1 MSEVLD
7 LLEAD
12 RKWVVERAEERLNNI
27 SRVVDY
33 VDWTDAT
40 ELSCMLDVIERLLS
54 GLRVDEEELGRID
67 ACIEDEEESY

>member
-12 RKWVVERAEERLNNI
+12 RKWVVERAEERLNSI

-33 VDWTDAT
+33 VGWTDAT

-67 ACIEDEEESY
+67 ARIEEESY

>member
-1 MSEVLD
+1 MSEALD

-27 SRVVDY
+27 SRIVDY

-40 ELSCMLDVIERLLS
+40 ELSRMLDVIEGLLS
-54 GLRVDEEELGRID
+54 RLRVDEEELGRID
-67 ACIEDEEESY
+67 ARIEEESY

>member
-33 VDWTDAT
+33 VGWTDAT

-67 ACIEDEEESY
+67 ARIEEESY

>member
-12 RKWVVERAEERLNNI
+12 RKCVVERAEERLNNI

-67 ACIEDEEESY
+67 ARIEEESY

>member
-27 SRVVDY
+27 SRIVDY

-40 ELSCMLDVIERLLS
+40 ELSHMLDVIEGLLS
-54 GLRVDEEELGRID
+54 RLRVDEEELGRID
-67 ACIEDEEESY
+67 ASIEEELY

>member
-27 SRVVDY
+27 SRIVDY

-40 ELSCMLDVIERLLS
+40 ELSRMLDVIEGLLS
-54 GLRVDEEELGRID
+54 RLRVDEEELGRID
-67 ACIEDEEESY
+67 ASIEEELY